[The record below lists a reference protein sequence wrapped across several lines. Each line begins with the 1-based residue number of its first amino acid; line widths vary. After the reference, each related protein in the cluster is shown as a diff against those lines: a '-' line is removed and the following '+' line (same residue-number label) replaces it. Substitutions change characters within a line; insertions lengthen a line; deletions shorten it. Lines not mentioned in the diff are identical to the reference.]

1 MIGSLFSSSAVFQP
15 SPPRLHLKLVTSL
28 SVNSTHKAQKTAPIF
43 ILNVRFISSKKLSRS
58 LVKCSPSVAAETEAE
73 IPIEKSTL

>member
-15 SPPRLHLKLVTSL
+15 SPPLHPKLVTSL